1 MNMHLSQEDLI
12 LAYYRELDS
21 RPHLDGCAECRDE
34 LARLSRVLDQVTP
47 VEVAEPDADY
57 EARVWDRLSW
67 RLRGEKR
74 RDRNAW
80 MKWAAAAAVAALAFL
95 AGLLITNHNKV
106 TDPARII
113 AGNPQQPGQP
123 AQQGTPA
130 TTVAQRGTAGGTG
143 TVAAP
148 NGITT
153 STAGTTTQQQR
164 DRILLV
170 VVGDHF
176 DESERM
182 LVELTNITPGSSDT
196 DISNERERAEELL
209 ASNRLYR
216 RTARD
221 RGEDNVATLLDELE
235 PVLMQLAHAP
245 SSVSAEE
252 LQSMQKRIETKGLVF
267 KLRVLRAD
275 ARATTQRRNPNP
287 QPSI

>member
-1 MNMHLSQEDLI
+1 MNTHFSQEDLI

-21 RPHLDGCAECRDE
+21 AQHLDACAECHEE

-47 VEVAEPDADY
+47 VEVPEPDSDF

-74 RDRNAW
+74 REPRGHW
-80 MKWAAAAAVAALAFL
+80 MTWAAAAALVALAFL
-95 AGLLITNHNKV
+95 GGLLIKNRNQV
-106 TDPARII
+106 NDPAGII
-113 AGNPQQPGQP
+113 AGNPQQP
-123 AQQGTPA
+123 AQQGAPA
-130 TTVAQRGTAGGTG
+130 TAVSQRTAT
-143 TVAAP
+143 AP
-148 NGITT
+148 NGTAT

-182 LVELTNITPGSSDT
+182 LVELTNITPSSGDDT
-196 DISNERERAEELL
+196 DISNERDRAEELL

-216 RTARD
+216 RTALD

-267 KLRVLRAD
+267 KLRVVRAD
-275 ARATTQRRNPNP
+275 ARATTQRRNSNP